1 MNETDKLRFY
11 NATAEVPREAKKP
24 IGGGRLKGMTDINPM
39 WRIKKLT
46 EVFGPCGFGWW
57 YRITE
62 QQIARDEHT
71 KQAAAFVNVELFVRD
86 PESGEVSQPI
96 PGTGGAAFLAA
107 EKSGIY
113 LDDEAFKKATTD
125 AISVAAKA
133 LGVGASVYWERDP
146 DKYSSEPAAPKEKPK
161 APEYICECCGG
172 VIAPYRDG
180 AGKPV
185 NLAKHAERS
194 LEKYGKLLCLDCIAA
209 RARAQELNNGQELLF

>member
-1 MNETDKLRFY
+1 M
-11 NATAEVPREAKKP
+11 
-24 IGGGRLKGMTDINPM
+24 
-39 WRIKKLT
+39 
-46 EVFGPCGFGWW
+46 
-57 YRITE
+57 
-62 QQIARDEHT
+62 
-71 KQAAAFVNVELFVRD
+71 
-86 PESGEVSQPI
+86 
-96 PGTGGAAFLAA
+96 
-107 EKSGIY
+107 
-113 LDDEAFKKATTD
+113 
-125 AISVAAKA
+125 
-133 LGVGASVYWERDP
+133 YWERDP

>member
-1 MNETDKLRFY
+1 VTGLDRWYL
-11 NATAEVPREAKKP
+11 AV
-24 IGGGRLKGMTDINPM
+24 L
-39 WRIKKLT
+39 
-46 EVFGPCGFGWW
+46 VFGRGFFT
-57 YRITE
+57 YTLE
-62 QQIARDEHT
+62 RDE
-71 KQAAAFVNVELFVRD
+71 AEISALME
-86 PESGEVSQPI
+86 
-96 PGTGGAAFLAA
+96 A
-107 EKSGIY
+107 EKLFWRCVEEDTPPTPDGS
-113 LDDEAFKKATTD
+113 EATTD

-146 DKYSSEPAAPKEKPK
+146 DKYFPEPAAPQEKPK

-209 RARAQELNNGQELLF
+209 EARTRELNNGQVLPF